1 MNTKEYQK
9 SHGRAVQ
16 QGTVVLQ
23 KTSNNWE
30 NPKNKAW
37 LQEASALWGAEQK
50 GNCLHVW
57 MPNYLGAAG
66 DVDSVK
72 TTRRYVSKWE
82 IPGPGNCRCGLQ
94 FEA

>member
-1 MNTKEYQK
+1 MVTR
-9 SHGRAVQ
+9 SFG
-16 QGTVVLQ
+16 
-23 KTSNNWE
+23 
-30 NPKNKAW
+30 PM
-37 LQEASALWGAEQK
+37 GAEQK
-50 GNCLHVW
+50 GNCLPVW